1 MYLKLIVMFSVMVK
15 NNIILNIR
23 KSVYGL
29 CGGGEER
36 RVTTIR
42 ARFMGNQCFV

>member
-1 MYLKLIVMFSVMVK
+1 MYLKLIVMFFVMVK

-36 RVTTIR
+36 RVMMICVW
-42 ARFMGNQCFV
+42 FMGN